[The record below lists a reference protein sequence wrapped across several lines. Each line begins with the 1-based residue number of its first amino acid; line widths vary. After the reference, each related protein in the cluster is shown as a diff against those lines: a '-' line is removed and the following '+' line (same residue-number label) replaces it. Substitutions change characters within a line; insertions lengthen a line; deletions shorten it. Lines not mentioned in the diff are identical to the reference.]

1 MSRTATSDSWLCAFV
16 RMTGDGQQLL
26 QSHGGE
32 SLAQFG
38 DIHIAHIPLA
48 ELGALSREVSVTRI
62 EAGSP
67 CKVTMDTVATCMNAH
82 KAYQGEGLPQAYT
95 GKGVVVGV
103 QDIGFDLT
111 HPNFYDRTGS
121 RYRIRALWDQLST
134 DESTLAVGADYVGQE
149 ALLAYRH
156 SRDGNDQTHGTH
168 TTGIAAGSGYN
179 SPYRGMAYES
189 DICLVANA
197 TSNNAELID
206 EADRYKYTYATDAL
220 GFKYIFDYAQA
231 HNMPCVA
238 SFSEGSHQDFY
249 GDDILYY
256 EVLQSLVGAG
266 RILVASAGNESLS
279 KSFFRKPKDVESDG
293 TFVSPSGGKV
303 FFTLK
308 GTEDFAVRI
317 VGYAA
322 ANDTLTVTTH
332 EVLSMPDSLRTD
344 SIGWTNVMMTAYPS
358 AYNPHET
365 VMEVLLA
372 DCLSRPISIE
382 VVGKAAEVCFYNSL
396 GYLTTNTLNP
406 NLTAGEA
413 SHNVLSPGSAP
424 AVICVGASSYRT
436 DIYTHQ
442 GEHSIYNMG
451 TQGEWGYYSSVG
463 PTYDERIKPDVL
475 APGTNVVS
483 SYNSFY
489 IENHPDAWDVQHSVK
504 QLFPFQDRTYA
515 WTYNSGTS
523 MSTPAVAGA
532 IALWLQA
539 KPDLTPSEVRDL
551 LAKTCTHHDPTL
563 DYPNNQY
570 GYGEIDVYHGLL
582 ELLGLTAVEGLS
594 TRQPNQVA
602 IMPET
607 GGVKIVFDTIQQHD
621 FTIRVYTA
629 NGQLAHTARMQRG
642 QDRYH
647 LSLPGLPRGVYAVQV
662 DTHCKGTT
670 GSQLIRL

>member
-38 DIHIAHIPLA
+38 DIHIARIPLA
-48 ELGALSREVSVTRI
+48 ELGALSREASVTRI

-249 GDDILYY
+249 GDDIL
-256 EVLQSLVGAG
+256 
-266 RILVASAGNESLS
+266 
-279 KSFFRKPKDVESDG
+279 
-293 TFVSPSGGKV
+293 
-303 FFTLK
+303 
-308 GTEDFAVRI
+308 
-317 VGYAA
+317 
-322 ANDTLTVTTH
+322 
-332 EVLSMPDSLRTD
+332 
-344 SIGWTNVMMTAYPS
+344 
-358 AYNPHET
+358 
-365 VMEVLLA
+365 
-372 DCLSRPISIE
+372 
-382 VVGKAAEVCFYNSL
+382 
-396 GYLTTNTLNP
+396 
-406 NLTAGEA
+406 
-413 SHNVLSPGSAP
+413 
-424 AVICVGASSYRT
+424 
-436 DIYTHQ
+436 
-442 GEHSIYNMG
+442 
-451 TQGEWGYYSSVG
+451 
-463 PTYDERIKPDVL
+463 
-475 APGTNVVS
+475 
-483 SYNSFY
+483 
-489 IENHPDAWDVQHSVK
+489 
-504 QLFPFQDRTYA
+504 
-515 WTYNSGTS
+515 
-523 MSTPAVAGA
+523 
-532 IALWLQA
+532 
-539 KPDLTPSEVRDL
+539 
-551 LAKTCTHHDPTL
+551 
-563 DYPNNQY
+563 
-570 GYGEIDVYHGLL
+570 
-582 ELLGLTAVEGLS
+582 
-594 TRQPNQVA
+594 
-602 IMPET
+602 
-607 GGVKIVFDTIQQHD
+607 
-621 FTIRVYTA
+621 
-629 NGQLAHTARMQRG
+629 
-642 QDRYH
+642 
-647 LSLPGLPRGVYAVQV
+647 
-662 DTHCKGTT
+662 
-670 GSQLIRL
+670 